1 MLSKELVAHAY
12 QIDVDTVEDGI
23 HWSLGS
29 IEDFGELNGILDE
42 ALAQYFDMTYD
53 QFDEIDIGIVDF
65 LRKAMLVGD
74 YIDIDLCYEEDIWY
88 PGL

>member
-23 HWSLGS
+23 HWSLDS

-65 LRKAMLVGD
+65 LRKSMLVGD
-74 YIDIDLCYEEDIWY
+74 YIDIDLCYEEDLW
-88 PGL
+88 